1 MTIVYFAMAIWK
13 RVLKTPK
20 PNFSILKRF
29 FKCLL
34 GWNVEF
40 MMICLCYVSVIFTGF
55 GPNLTAPH

>member
-40 MMICLCYVSVIFTGF
+40 MMICLCYVSVIFTVF
-55 GPNLTAPH
+55 